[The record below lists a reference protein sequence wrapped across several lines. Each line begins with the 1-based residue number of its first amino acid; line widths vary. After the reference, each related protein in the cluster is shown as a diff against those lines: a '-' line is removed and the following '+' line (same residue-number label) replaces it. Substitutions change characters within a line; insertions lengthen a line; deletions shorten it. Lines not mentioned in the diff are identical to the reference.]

1 MNEFVRKMFSGKLRV
16 LILDLFLEFF
26 SQYLFS
32 ILFLDIN
39 DILKKIR

>member
-16 LILDLFLEFF
+16 LILDLFLEFL